1 MKFNFILFLCILF
14 ISSCVSK
21 KEYDSLLD
29 KYMQTQVDKNNIDKN
44 LTQVQSDAEKNK
56 LMLSQ
61 AIDKLKADSTKL
73 SALIENMKN
82 DLDAAATE
90 KEKLDAEHQQKLKNA
105 QNENQKT
112 NAELL
117 QMQIDLEKQKQ
128 VLDQKE
134 KSLASLQNEIQLKSD
149 RINELEKSLN
159 EQKLQSENLKNTI
172 KNALTQFDAGELE
185 VYSKEGKV
193 YVSMSDKLLFKSGS
207 TIVEAKGIEALGKL
221 AEVIK
226 KNPDIMVNVE
236 GHTDNV
242 PYKSSNGFM
251 KDNWDLSLM
260 RASSVLHILTEKY
273 FVSRLQL
280 MASGKGEFSPKAT
293 NVTPEGKAQN
303 RRTEIILTPKIDKVM
318 QLLSN

>member
-1 MKFNFILFLCILF
+1 MKIYFVVFCLAIA

-29 KYMQTQVDKNNIDKN
+29 KYMQTQVEKSNTDKN
-44 LTQVQSDAEKNK
+44 LSNLQSETEANK
-56 LMLSQ
+56 QKLSQ
-61 AIDKLKADSTKL
+61 AIEKLQLDSTNL
-73 SALIENMKN
+73 SELIENMKAEMEN
-82 DLDAAATE
+82 LESE
-90 KEKLDAEHQQKLKNA
+90 KEKLALEQQQKLKNA
-105 QNENQKT
+105 LNENQKT

-128 VLDQKE
+128 ALDQKE
-134 KSLASLQNEIQLKSD
+134 KSLQNLQNEIQQKSN
-149 RINELEKSLN
+149 RITELEKSLN

-172 KNALTQFDAGELE
+172 KNALTQFNAGELE
-185 VYSKEGKV
+185 VYSKDGKV

-207 TIVEAKGIEALGKL
+207 TAVEPKGIEALGKL
-221 AEVIK
+221 ADVIK
-226 KNPDIMVNVE
+226 KNTDIMVNVE

-242 PYKSSNGFM
+242 PYKSSVSGI

-280 MASGKGEFSPKAT
+280 MASGKGEFSPKAS

-318 QLLSN
+318 QLLNN

>member
-1 MKFNFILFLCILF
+1 MKTNFILFLCILF

-44 LTQVQSDAEKNK
+44 LTQVQSDAEANK

-61 AIDKLKADSTKL
+61 AIDKLKTDSINL
-73 SALIENMKN
+73 SELIENMKN
-82 DLDAAATE
+82 DLEAAQAE
-90 KEKLDAEHQQKLKNA
+90 KEKLDAEHQQKMKNA
-105 QNENQKT
+105 QNESQKT

-242 PYKSSNGFM
+242 PYKSNNGFL

>member
-1 MKFNFILFLCILF
+1 MIWK
-14 ISSCVSK
+14 
-21 KEYDSLLD
+21 
-29 KYMQTQVDKNNIDKN
+29 
-44 LTQVQSDAEKNK
+44 A
-56 LMLSQ
+56 Q
-61 AIDKLKADSTKL
+61 A
-73 SALIENMKN
+73 
-82 DLDAAATE
+82 E

-242 PYKSSNGFM
+242 PYKSNNGFL